1 MAHVFLECFILKV
14 KFTPNAS
21 TCRLEETRLE
31 VSGVL
36 EEEDEEERSPPLQI
50 LPEEPDNLT
59 PTLNRSLQP
68 MVSISHDCLYGQC

>member
-1 MAHVFLECFILKV
+1 MAHVSLECFILKV

-36 EEEDEEERSPPLQI
+36 EEDEEERSLPLQI

-68 MVSISHDCLYGQC
+68 MVSISHDCLYGQY